1 MDGGGSGVD
10 YDHDHDK
17 AFSITSPPQEALRQL
32 RERLIRDRDEAV
44 ERERLVGVAKARE
57 AVERAEHAAEM
68 QRLRTKADAESRLEE
83 MERCLR
89 EEVKNRDNIERSA
102 KRVGM
107 EQVG

>member
-1 MDGGGSGVD
+1 MPLGAADLPSSLV
-10 YDHDHDK
+10 
-17 AFSITSPPQEALRQL
+17 PQEAIRQL
-32 RERLIRDRDEAV
+32 RERLVRDRDEAV

-68 QRLRTKADAESRLEE
+68 QRLRTKADAEGRLEE

-89 EEVKNRDNIERSA
+89 EEVKSRDNAERNA

-107 EQVG
+107 EQVGNRPTDRPID